1 LTSLASENNAVQFGQ
16 GFPDFS
22 PPDHVKKSL
31 ANVATSSNYL
41 MYQYTRGFVSTVC
54 AFHLVFFIKHA
65 FD

>member
-1 LTSLASENNAVQFGQ
+1 MQFGQ